1 MGDINT
7 SDLFLCGVIVNE
19 HGDPVIGVPISNI
32 AVNRKR
38 NGHMKKDGEK
48 KKKGKLISFIQ
59 CFTFVYYIHGFFKR
73 CLEAE
78 LTCIYKGKSSGK

>member
-32 AVNRKR
+32 AVNRIGDERMENTERKR
-38 NGHMKKDGEK
+38 EGKKNNRLLLSF
-48 KKKGKLISFIQ
+48 KLIRLAGWQ
-59 CFTFVYYIHGFFKR
+59 WYGAYMH
-73 CLEAE
+73 L
-78 LTCIYKGKSSGK
+78 

>member
-32 AVNRKR
+32 AVRR
-38 NGHMKKDGEK
+38 PMAW
-48 KKKGKLISFIQ
+48 
-59 CFTFVYYIHGFFKR
+59 HGQDR
-73 CLEAE
+73 TRYGAA
-78 LTCIYKGKSSGK
+78 